1 MNCKF
6 NKRIPF
12 ILYISYFCGSVVKTI
27 PMTETQTDWY
37 IIVNPHAGSG
47 KTVSEWPEA
56 VRLLDENSISYT
68 TVFTDRKHHATDLA
82 AQAASQ
88 GYRNILAVGGDGS
101 VHEIFCGVLSW
112 CEKTGTDSSEFTI
125 GVIPIGSGN
134 DWIRSHGIPCDK
146 KPIISAMAAGKRGV
160 EDVVRVTAADGAV
173 CYMANIGGAG
183 FDSLVCDRVNRQKE
197 RGYRNRLIYV
207 YALLRTVCTLKP
219 MNIGIRADGKDF
231 FSGKAYSV
239 ALGNGRYSGSGMCQ
253 VPLASFDD
261 GMVDMMVVPKVGL
274 GRILKEMPRLFNET
288 MNESETVLMARASQI
303 EIFPLDAASAA
314 IFEVDGEIE
323 GCLPMRI
330 ECTGAKIGVVKI

>member
-1 MNCKF
+1 MAALLITF
-6 NKRIPF
+6 
-12 ILYISYFCGSVVKTI
+12 
-27 PMTETQTDWY
+27 PMSETQTDWF

-82 AQAASQ
+82 MQAAAQ
-88 GYRNILAVGGDGS
+88 GYRKILAVGGDGS
-101 VHEIFCGVLSW
+101 VHEVFCGVLSW

-146 KPIISAMAAGKRGV
+146 EKIIAAMAEGRRGE
-160 EDVVRVTAADGAV
+160 EDVVRLTAADGSV
-173 CYMANIGGAG
+173 SYMANIGGTG

-197 RGYRNRLIYV
+197 RGYRSRLIYI
-207 YALLRTVCTLKP
+207 YALIRTICTLKP
-219 MNIGIRADGKDF
+219 MNIGIRADGSEF

-239 ALGNGRYSGSGMCQ
+239 ALGNGKYSGSGMCQ
-253 VPLASFDD
+253 VPGAVFDD
-261 GMVDMMVVPKVGL
+261 GKVDLMVVPKVGI
-274 GRILKEMPRLFNET
+274 GKIIKDFPRLFNET
-288 MNESETVLMARASQI
+288 MDQSPTVRFTRAGVL
-303 EIFPLDAASAA
+303 EIYPLDADSAA

-323 GCLPMRI
+323 GSLPLRV
-330 ECTGAKIGVVKI
+330 ECTGKRIGHVKL